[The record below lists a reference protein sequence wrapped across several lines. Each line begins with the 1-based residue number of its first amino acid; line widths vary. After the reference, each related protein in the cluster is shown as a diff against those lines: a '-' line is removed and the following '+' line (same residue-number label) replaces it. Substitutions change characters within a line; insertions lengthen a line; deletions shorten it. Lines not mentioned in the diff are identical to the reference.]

1 VLRNKKRPSVS
12 VIVATYNR
20 KELLGKT
27 ICSILSQTFDEFE
40 LIVVDDGST
49 DGTKCI
55 FDMID
60 DPRIQYIYTNNWGGP
75 ARPRN
80 IGIKAARGQYIAF
93 CDDDDIWYPDKLRC
107 QLAALKDRPFG
118 LCFTNFD
125 YIDSGGNKLEKT
137 HKIKKRRQNPT
148 FHSFILGGGDICNSS
163 VMIKR
168 SVVDTVGLL
177 EEDPELIA
185 AEDYHYWARVLR
197 KYKACYVD
205 RVLVSYRFNS
215 KQCIR
220 PTFSSGKL
228 RKQIYLLKS
237 IDSLVNIQWPFY
249 YLKFLKILLIY
260 LISDGNWKR
269 IAYRWH

>member
-125 YIDSGGNKLEKT
+125 YIDANSKKLDKV
-137 HKIKKRRQNPT
+137 HKIKKLFRNPT
-148 FHSFILGGGDICNSS
+148 FNRFVLGGGAICNSS
-163 VMIKR
+163 VMIR
-168 SVVDTVGLL
+168 HSVVDAVGLL
-177 EEDPELIA
+177 EEDPELVA
-185 AEDYHYWARVLR
+185 MEDYQYWARIIR
-197 KYKACYVD
+197 KYKACCVD
-205 RVLVSYRFNS
+205 KVLVSYRVNS
-215 KQCIR
+215 QNSMEAITDR
-220 PTFSSGKL
+220 NWLTN
-228 RKQIYLLKS
+228 QMYLLNAIRS
-237 IDSLVNIQWPFY
+237 SVEIAPAIY
-249 YLKFLKILLIY
+249 YTKMVKILIQGL
-260 LISDGNWKR
+260 LRFMTNK
-269 IAYRWH
+269 